1 MSPEEPNLVYM
12 DVAAQEHEIPSPA
25 DRVSIAGV
33 WYRVLSIHRRER
45 SAEFYRDREWVI
57 DLIVAPS
64 PDDLGGAGVTADLP
78 NDPRPLVAGA
88 EAEPPADPDIT

>member
-1 MSPEEPNLVYM
+1 MRRWR
-12 DVAAQEHEIPSPA
+12 APA
-25 DRVSIAGV
+25 DSDETILPRLRHDLPLPA
-33 WYRVLSIHRRER
+33 
-45 SAEFYRDREWVI
+45 EWVI